1 MMPILR
7 IDSALKRTLTML
19 PPPIEDAAEFG
30 AEEDVMGEMRESEE
44 MLEVGV
50 WTEQLLLFPLSLLH
64 PKSVAITTPED
75 DSD

>member
-1 MMPILR
+1 MILILR
-7 IDSALKRTLTML
+7 INSSLKHTLTML
-19 PPPIEDAAEFG
+19 PPMEDAAEFG
-30 AEEDVMGEMRESEE
+30 ADEDVMGEMRESED

-64 PKSVAITTPED
+64 PNSAVTTPDD